1 MINKEIIKKTAYNF
15 DIDICRITDGS
26 ELTEARKNLKKRK
39 AEGYWPQPF
48 TDKDI
53 EKINTPA
60 QNLEN
65 LKYVIVVA
73 ISYNNTAEKS
83 TSNSISKYV
92 SKKDYH
98 HILRE
103 KMQLLIERIA
113 DNFGFELV
121 EGKNYKIMVDTEP
134 ILERALAERAGAGFI
149 GKNSMLIHPDYGSYI
164 FLGEIFVDFEIESDR
179 PLEIDCGECTDCLKS
194 CEGGALK
201 KSYLVDGES
210 CISYLTQ
217 KKGILSLEDR
227 KKIGYHIWGCD
238 KCQQVCPYNQQR
250 KLIEKGKEDKKDL
263 LQFDK
268 DLEYF
273 LMMDRR
279 DPDSELNETAMMWRG
294 SRILIRNAIIAAANL
309 NKVEYYELI
318 KEKLNDNSPI
328 IRFYAAW
335 AAAALN
341 FQKAEA
347 VLKRHLKSE
356 NNREVKNE
364 IKRILKED

>member
-53 EKINTPA
+53 EKITTPA
-60 QNLEN
+60 QHLEN
-65 LKYVIVVA
+65 LKSVIVVA

-103 KMQLLIERIA
+103 KMQLLIERLA

-238 KCQQVCPYNQQR
+238 KCQQVCPYNKQR

-263 LQFDK
+263 LHFDK

-273 LMMDRR
+273 LKMDRR

-335 AAAALN
+335 AAAALS
-341 FQKAEA
+341 FEKAEA

-356 NNREVKNE
+356 NNREVKKE